1 MFNIRNTLLTFTIFI
16 LFIANSFAQ
25 VNIET
30 LRNEKEDK
38 SVSFELGGGAEIK
51 FGNVDVTKINTSAL
65 VHYFILDTHLFSK
78 VEYIWG
84 SQNQIDFEESSF
96 LHARAT
102 KMINNLFGL
111 EVFTQFQNNKFTS
124 LNLRQLNGLGTR
136 LELYKDKHTILS
148 LGIGGMSDYEIVNI
162 NNIIKKSLDPRGT
175 SYISFLRSID
185 DKNTLSA
192 TLYYQPHILRPL
204 DYRINVEGLIR
215 LSLIKKLNIF
225 IDNTFNYQRD
235 TNPPK
240 DINVNDF
247 STNIKIT
254 YKW

>member
-51 FGNVDVTKINTSAL
+51 FGNVDVTKINTSVL

-78 VEYIWG
+78 AEYIWG

-96 LHARAT
+96 FHARAT
-102 KMINNLFGL
+102 KMLNNLFGL

-185 DKNTLSA
+185 DKNTMA
-192 TLYYQPHILRPL
+192 VTLYYQPHILRPL

-215 LSLIKKLNIF
+215 LNLIKKLNIF